1 MDLGLKGKVVLVT
14 GGSRGL
20 GRATALAFAAEGA
33 RVAVSYVRRAAD
45 AARLVKEIRS
55 RRGAKAVAVRADVA
69 VPADVRRMFDRAER
83 ALGPVDVLVN
93 NAGYWTKAV
102 VREMTDAAWR
112 RVLDVNLTGPFLTCR
127 ETVRRWRAAGRG
139 GSIVNVTSQAAH
151 AGSLSGHAHYA
162 AAKAGLAN
170 LTISLA
176 REVAVLGIRVNSVAP
191 GFMRTEMIEAA
202 VSEDAARTLQR
213 IPLGRIA
220 DPAEVA
226 SAVVFLA
233 SDRASY
239 ITGAALDVNGG
250 MVMR

>member
-1 MDLGLKGKVVLVT
+1 M
-14 GGSRGL
+14 
-20 GRATALAFAAEGA
+20 EE
-33 RVAVSYVRRAAD
+33 AD
-45 AARLVKEIRS
+45 
-55 RRGAKAVAVRADVA
+55 
-69 VPADVRRMFDRAER
+69 
-83 ALGPVDVLVN
+83 
-93 NAGYWTKAV
+93 
-102 VREMTDAAWR
+102 WR
-112 RVLDVNLTGPFLTCR
+112 RILDVNLTGPFLTCR
-127 ETVRRWRAAGRG
+127 EAVRRWRAAGRA

-170 LTISLA
+170 FTISLA
-176 REVAVLGIRVNSVAP
+176 REVAAHGIRVNSVAP
-191 GFMRTEMIEAA
+191 GFMRTEMVEAA
-202 VSEDAARTLQR
+202 VATDAALTLQR

-226 SAVVFLA
+226 SAIVFLA